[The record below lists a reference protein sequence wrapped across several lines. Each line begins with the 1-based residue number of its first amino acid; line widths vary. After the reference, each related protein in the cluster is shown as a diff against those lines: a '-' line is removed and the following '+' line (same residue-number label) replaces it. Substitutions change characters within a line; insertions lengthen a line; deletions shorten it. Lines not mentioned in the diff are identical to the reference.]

1 MYIYIAIFFMCVGT
15 EFYLYGPPP
24 LIYVILLHLHMFLTE
39 AAIKYNQILYPDY
52 WELSS
57 DSSDE
62 NNRIEYVIDNLKRE
76 ETKYEDKYLSEI
88 RLLNKEWEFTD
99 EEKNKITELTQELF
113 QKYVGDITNEINSVL
128 IQINHL
134 KQELEEDKDDTVQIE
149 EYPDG
154 YIIEISLEERQQ
166 RRETDIIDLNNKLK
180 ELKEKNNPDNL
191 LILSEKEA
199 YDQIIK
205 SRLEKLNN
213 CYIMEYTPQ
222 GNVLMIYDANKE
234 TFKFYA
240 DKNIPYRYLEV
251 AGRKYVKS
259 FNCRP
264 IFIDMEEELRL
275 FEERWNKHYEM
286 KKQREIEEQMKEK
299 ENNQLNITKQADT
312 KKNVFAKLKSYN
324 KVAGGKIST
333 AMAAPPKNS
342 IPNRANVITNEKEN
356 EKIILKEKAN
366 RYTYEGKFANFP
378 FLQKVEK
385 KVFNKKLGLSFADF
399 KKMNV
404 K

>member
-1 MYIYIAIFFMCVGT
+1 MYIYIAIFFMFVGT

-24 LIYVILLHLHMFLTE
+24 LVYVILLHLHMFLTE
-39 AAIKYNQILYPDY
+39 AAIKYNQIVYPDY
-52 WELSS
+52 WKLSS
-57 DSSDE
+57 VSSDE

-76 ETKYEDKYLSEI
+76 ETKYEDKYLSDI
-88 RLLNKEWEFTD
+88 RILNKEWEFTD
-99 EEKNKITELTQELF
+99 EENNKIAELTQELF
-113 QKYVGDITNEINSVL
+113 QKYVGDITYEINTVV

-134 KQELEEDKDDTVQIE
+134 KQELEEDKDDIVQME

-154 YIIEISLEERQQ
+154 SIEEIPLEERQR
-166 RRETDIIDLNNKLK
+166 RREIDIIDLNNKLN

-205 SRLEKLNN
+205 ARLEKLNN

-251 AGRKYVKS
+251 VGRKYVKS

-275 FEERWNKHYEM
+275 FEERWDKQCEM
-286 KKQREIEEQMKEK
+286 KKQREIEQMREKEK
-299 ENNQLNITKQADT
+299 NGTNSSKSTNT

-324 KVAGGKIST
+324 KVAGGKISA

-342 IPNRANVITNEKEN
+342 IPNRSNVITNEKEN
-356 EKIILKEKAN
+356 EKILLKEKAN
-366 RYTYEGKFANFP
+366 RYTYEGKFSNFS